1 MHTTLQLRSLIK
13 VRNCLSPSERSYI
26 IQSNKAWGFKISLIW
41 TKQKKVFWSKIYSE
55 EKSRWGREEQRS
67 KLELMGLLSS
77 RSSILLSILSLWMVL
92 FLFIYIYIYFIVH
105 YYFEGMNFSPFSCR
119 TWFGGCW
126 AVESVVI
133 WWVGVGQ
140 ACETLRRSEIS
151 EVCWW
156 CGSCNIQLS
165 DSDYFIH

>member
-13 VRNCLSPSERSYI
+13 VSNCLSSSERSYI
-26 IQSNKAWGFKISLIW
+26 IQSNKARGFKISLIW
-41 TKQKKVFWSKIYSE
+41 TKQKKVFWSKICSE

-77 RSSILLSILSLWMVL
+77 PSSILLSILSLWMVL
-92 FLFIYIYIYFIVH
+92 FLFLYIYILLFIIILRVWI
-105 YYFEGMNFSPFSCR
+105 FSPFSCR
-119 TWFGGCW
+119 TWSDGCW
-126 AVESVVI
+126 ADESVVI

-140 ACETLRRSEIS
+140 ACETLRRIEIS